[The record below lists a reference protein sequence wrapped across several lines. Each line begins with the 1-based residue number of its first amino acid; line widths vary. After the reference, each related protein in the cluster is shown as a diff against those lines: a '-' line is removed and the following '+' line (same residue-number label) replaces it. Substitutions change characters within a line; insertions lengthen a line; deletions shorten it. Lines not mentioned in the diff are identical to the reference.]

1 MSFAGLGDS
10 LWEIVKSITDNGR
23 RTTTQS
29 CEARAA
35 GEAGQAS
42 PTRLSPPQKNQA
54 LTIPVHGLTTSF
66 PLPRVRFMIAR
77 FVRLALLS
85 AFAIGFASVSFA
97 KDDAQ
102 FFKSVEGKWFGP
114 GEIVAGKYKGTKFT
128 CTLSGTKPDG
138 KTGISMDGQCRVGVF
153 AQEMNAKILYSEQ
166 GYSGAFLDGAKG
178 KGLDIVSGNVNGDR
192 VTMALNRN
200 KLNGAM
206 LARMETS
213 DLMHV
218 SISVRV
224 NKDMVRVIGM
234 SLTRVDEASTGSVAK
249 N

>member
-1 MSFAGLGDS
+1 M
-10 LWEIVKSITDNGR
+10 V
-23 RTTTQS
+23 
-29 CEARAA
+29 
-35 GEAGQAS
+35 
-42 PTRLSPPQKNQA
+42 
-54 LTIPVHGLTTSF
+54 
-66 PLPRVRFMIAR
+66 AR
-77 FVRLALLS
+77 FVRFALLAAFTLGAPS
-85 AFAIGFASVSFA
+85 ASFA
-97 KDDAQ
+97 VDDAR

-128 CTLSGTKPDG
+128 CTLAGTKPDG
-138 KTGISMDGQCRVGVF
+138 RTGISMDGQCRVGVF
-153 AQEMNAKILYSEQ
+153 TQEMNAKIMFAPD

-178 KGLDIVSGNVNGDR
+178 KGLDIVSGNVTGDR

-234 SLTRVDEASTGSVAK
+234 SLTRVDGGTTGSVK
-249 N
+249 

>member
-1 MSFAGLGDS
+1 
-10 LWEIVKSITDNGR
+10 
-23 RTTTQS
+23 
-29 CEARAA
+29 
-35 GEAGQAS
+35 
-42 PTRLSPPQKNQA
+42 
-54 LTIPVHGLTTSF
+54 
-66 PLPRVRFMIAR
+66 MIAR
-77 FVRLALLS
+77 FVRLALLA
-85 AFAIGFASVSFA
+85 AFTLGAPAAALA
-97 KDDAQ
+97 KDDAL

-128 CTLSGTKPDG
+128 CTLAGTKPDG

-153 AQEMNAKILYSEQ
+153 TQEMNAKILFSQ
-166 GYSGAFLDGAKG
+166 SGYSGAFLDGAKG
-178 KGLDIVSGNVNGDR
+178 KGLDIVSGNVTGDR
-192 VTMALNRN
+192 VTMSLNRN

-234 SLTRVDEASTGSVAK
+234 SLTRVDEGTTGSVAGK
-249 N
+249 

>member
-1 MSFAGLGDS
+1 MNA
-10 LWEIVKSITDNGR
+10 
-23 RTTTQS
+23 
-29 CEARAA
+29 C
-35 GEAGQAS
+35 
-42 PTRLSPPQKNQA
+42 
-54 LTIPVHGLTTSF
+54 
-66 PLPRVRFMIAR
+66 
-77 FVRLALLS
+77 FVRSALLA
-85 AFAIGFASVSFA
+85 AFALGAPSVSHA

-102 FFKSVEGKWFGP
+102 FFQSVEGKWFGP

-138 KTGISMDGQCRVGVF
+138 KTGISMDGNCRVGVF
-153 AQEMNAKILYSEQ
+153 TQDMNAKIFVSPK

-178 KGLDIVSGNVNGDR
+178 KGLDIVSGNVTGDR
-192 VTMALNRN
+192 VTMSLNRN

-234 SLTRVDEASTGSVAK
+234 SLTRVDEGTTGAVAK
-249 N
+249 K